1 MTSSIQNDS
10 WKRMLEVEWA
20 IAIPECILSSLGA
33 IMIILSV
40 FRSKTNSKNVQQK
53 LMGFM
58 SVSDFLLPFL
68 RLTGFLWIP
77 SDHGLTYLGNDIT
90 CTIQGF
96 LITTTFATTVGYNGC
111 LAIYYLLIIKYNW
124 KPRRMAGIEKWLY
137 FAPPLNGL
145 FWGLLAVAFNVVNAP
160 ENYYAANFCS
170 VKYDLDFSK
179 SDGPD
184 DSAHKFQN
192 RVITVLWPLFAIMY
206 LSIILLNIICIV
218 TIYKHVKKTEMK
230 SMRWKSANATQL
242 VKTAE
247 VATQFRYFAMV
258 FFIPGTIF
266 VIVNLANI
274 VRGGKLIPGPYLSFT
289 TLLVCS
295 AGFLNSL
302 VYFRLRYQRMRKESP
317 STGGFATVWKIIQ
330 DVLFPCCKPCC
341 VKKNLGED
349 ASLTDHE
356 VSDDGHK
363 DCEPV
368 LEDFVEPPPSIRVPP
383 GASDWKSLRAMGV
396 KTVQKK
402 NQLASQT
409 NDWRSLK
416 AMGVSTIGSKEESPS
431 KASLDQSDHVDVSD
445 SKKYGNV
452 DNQKMHQS
460 EVVESFD
467 MPNPEHGNDKLF
479 PVKDLDADELKDRRA
494 SIQILKRASVA
505 LGLEQM
511 QGLDDI
517 DSESGDDK
525 SGTREH

>member
-1 MTSSIQNDS
+1 MTSSIESDS

-20 IAIPECILSSLGA
+20 IAIPECILSCLGA

-40 FRSKTNSKNVQQK
+40 FRSKTNRKNVQQK

-58 SVSDFLLPFL
+58 SISDFILPFL

-124 KPRRMAGIEKWLY
+124 KPRRIAGIEKWFY

-145 FWGLLAVAFNVVNAP
+145 FWGLLAVAFNVENAP
-160 ENYYAANFCS
+160 ENYYATNFCT
-170 VKYDLDFSK
+170 VQYDLDFSK

-184 DSAHKFQN
+184 DKAYKFQT
-192 RVITVLWPLFAIMY
+192 RVITVLWALFAIMY

-218 TIYKHVKKTEMK
+218 TIYKHVKKTEMR
-230 SMRWKSANATQL
+230 SMRWQSANASQL

-258 FFIPGTIF
+258 FFVPGTIF
-266 VIVNLANI
+266 VIVYFVNRAG
-274 VRGGKLIPGPYLSFT
+274 GGKLIPGPYLSFT
-289 TLLVCS
+289 LLLVCS

-302 VYFRLRYQRMRKESP
+302 VYFRLRYKRLRKESP
-317 STGGFATVWKIIQ
+317 STGGIATVWKIIQ
-330 DVLFPCCKPCC
+330 DVLFPCCRPCC
-341 VKKNLGED
+341 VKKSLGED

-356 VSDDGHK
+356 VSDDDHK

-383 GASDWKSLRAMGV
+383 GANDWKSLRAMGV

-416 AMGVSTIGSKEESPS
+416 AMGVSTIGSKAES
-431 KASLDQSDHVDVSD
+431 ASLDQSDDADVSQTT
-445 SKKYGNV
+445 KHHNV
-452 DNQKMHQS
+452 DNQRRHQS
-460 EVVESFD
+460 ELCESFENFD
-467 MPNPEHGNDKLF
+467 RPNPEHGNDKLF
-479 PVKDLDADELKDRRA
+479 PVKDLDADELKDRRR
-494 SIQILKRASVA
+494 STRILNRASVV

-511 QGLDDI
+511 QGIDDI
-517 DSESGDDK
+517 DGDSDNDK
-525 SGTREH
+525 SDT